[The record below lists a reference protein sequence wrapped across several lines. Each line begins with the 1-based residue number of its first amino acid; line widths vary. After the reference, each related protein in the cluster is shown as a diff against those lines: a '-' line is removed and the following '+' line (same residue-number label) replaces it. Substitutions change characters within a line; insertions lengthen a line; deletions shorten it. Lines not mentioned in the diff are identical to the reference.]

1 MSVQKPP
8 LSYNPATPA
17 WPQSLQMSG
26 WQTPRMRGL
35 QSSAHISYSTDGK
48 MGMEEVSVL
57 EALWLIGGP
66 AQSEA
71 VVLFSFLTLPL
82 VSIKQTLSLFL
93 YIEIPKENVL
103 KERLTEVCFL
113 N

>member
-1 MSVQKPP
+1 M
-8 LSYNPATPA
+8 
-17 WPQSLQMSG
+17 
-26 WQTPRMRGL
+26 
-35 QSSAHISYSTDGK
+35 
-48 MGMEEVSVL
+48 L

-82 VSIKQTLSLFL
+82 VSIKETLSLFL

-103 KERLTEVCFL
+103 KDRLTEVCFL